1 MPKSSTPAL
10 FEAMVRFLVPFLR
23 TAAIRFSGIPHRPK
37 PPIRIV
43 APSRSRSI
51 AASALA
57 TRLSIYSFLPILPC
71 ALRSNRS
78 RPSGL
83 QRPELQEVSCRSLL
97 QFPKHLVEFVSSHEL
112 VLELPAGEQHAQ
124 VLDSLGHLVKGV
136 RDVVGIGQGDVA
148 PDLIRAAGE
157 AQQIAQ
163 TAARE
168 QQGQPRLVSFLAR
181 HCCQGHRDQLGQRSE
196 EHTSELQSLAYLVC
210 RLLLE
215 KKKK

>member
-71 ALRSNRS
+71 ALRS
-78 RPSGL
+78 
-83 QRPELQEVSCRSLL
+83 QFTAIPEASCRVDRKSV
-97 QFPKHLVEFVSSHEL
+97 VE
-112 VLELPAGEQHAQ
+112 GN
-124 VLDSLGHLVKGV
+124 V
-136 RDVVGIGQGDVA
+136 RDIDVRDRLDVG
-148 PDLIRAAGE
+148 E
-157 AQQIAQ
+157 
-163 TAARE
+163 
-168 QQGQPRLVSFLAR
+168 
-181 HCCQGHRDQLGQRSE
+181 
-196 EHTSELQSLAYLVC
+196 
-210 RLLLE
+210 
-215 KKKK
+215 

>member
-57 TRLSIYSFLPILPC
+57 TRLSIYSFLPI
-71 ALRSNRS
+71 
-78 RPSGL
+78 
-83 QRPELQEVSCRSLL
+83 CRVRFGASLL
-97 QFPKHLVEFVSSHEL
+97 QFPKHLVEFVGSHEL

-124 VLDSLGHLVKGV
+124 VLDSLGHLAKG
-136 RDVVGIGQGDVA
+136 
-148 PDLIRAAGE
+148 
-157 AQQIAQ
+157 
-163 TAARE
+163 
-168 QQGQPRLVSFLAR
+168 
-181 HCCQGHRDQLGQRSE
+181 
-196 EHTSELQSLAYLVC
+196 
-210 RLLLE
+210 
-215 KKKK
+215 